1 MRAHPEYVGG
11 ERSEV
16 TGLMRAGPGSLVK
29 DGAEGVYAAALAD
42 GRAVAVK
49 VADGGH
55 RAGQAVLVA
64 ALRALGAA
72 SEPGVDEETLDRLGV
87 LPVLGHGKQVGRIRP
102 LLP

>member
-1 MRAHPEYVGG
+1 MNAVRIGDCTLETRLGAGGMGEVWRATHA
-11 ERSEV
+11 S
-16 TGLMRAGPGSLVK
+16 S
-29 DGAEGVYAAALAD
+29 

-72 SEPGVDEETLDRLGV
+72 SEPGVDGEALGRLGV